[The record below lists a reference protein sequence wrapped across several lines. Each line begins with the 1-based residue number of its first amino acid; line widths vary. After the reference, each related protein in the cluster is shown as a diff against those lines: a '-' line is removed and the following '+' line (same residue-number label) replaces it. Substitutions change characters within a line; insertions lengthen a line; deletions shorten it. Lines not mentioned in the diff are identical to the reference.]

1 MPNTSLPSQPQM
13 PGRYSGYEVVPEVEV
28 VELFK
33 REQEV
38 EAAEVP
44 PQSSHEVFPTPIT
57 KPTPIRTIQGGL
69 PLSSVGGEIVP
80 LDTFDRT
87 VAERARQASTGIIGL
102 RHDATSQVLNDQ
114 GLRRAA

>member
-1 MPNTSLPSQPQM
+1 M
-13 PGRYSGYEVVPEVEV
+13 PGRYSGYEVVPETGV

-80 LDTFDRT
+80 LDTFGRN
-87 VAERARQASTGIIGL
+87 VAERARKASTGVIGL